1 MNTKLVE
8 SLAQIIQSLAPE
20 EQTLLEERLKAT
32 PKKDWRQSYQELN
45 ELRKRIFARRDGQ
58 PLSPEPDEIIWQ
70 MREERTAEI
79 MQSLQDS

>member
-45 ELRKRIFARRDGQ
+45 ELRERIFARRDGQ

>member
-20 EQTLLEERLKAT
+20 EQALLEERLKAT
-32 PKKDWRQSYQELN
+32 TQKERQQSYQELN
-45 ELRKRIFARRDGQ
+45 ELRERIFARRDGQ

>member
-20 EQTLLEERLKAT
+20 EQSLLEERLKAT
-32 PKKDWRQSYQELN
+32 PKKDWRQSYEELN
-45 ELRKRIFARRDGQ
+45 ELRERIFARRDGQ

>member
-20 EQTLLEERLKAT
+20 EKTLLEERLKAT

-45 ELRKRIFARRDGQ
+45 ELRARIFARRDGQ